1 MTMNDIIRI
10 LIVEDNLPDFE
21 LAKREI
27 SRSLKN
33 CEFKRVQTRREY
45 LKALDAF
52 QPDIILS
59 DYTLP
64 GFNGMKALQ
73 LAHEHAPLTP
83 LIIWTGTT
91 REDIAVDC
99 MKAGANNYVLK
110 ENLKRL
116 GPAIMHAL
124 EERQLLIERRQAEEK
139 THSVLEN
146 SPIGI
151 FQSTPQGQLISVNPA
166 MARIHG
172 YSSPQE
178 MMGAITDI
186 AQQMYPEPEE
196 REEFTKL
203 FETHDVVENYEG
215 SSLRKDGSVFWTS
228 TSARVVRDNAGKIL
242 YYEGFL
248 QDITERKSAEE
259 ALKLNEKRFRSLLVH
274 GLDSIS
280 LLAADGTL
288 IWESPAVMRILDYPH
303 NYFIGRNIFEIMHP
317 DDLAWTRDLYI
328 QLIQE
333 PGRREHQSF
342 RLRHSDGTWRWV
354 EAVVTNM
361 LDEPGVNA
369 IVVNY
374 RDITERK
381 EAEEKL
387 RESEERYR
395 LLFESNP
402 LPMWIYDLET
412 LAFLKVNDAAI
423 QHYGYT
429 ADEFMAMTIKDIRPP
444 EDVPALV
451 KLLGNAP
458 QGISRADTWR
468 HCKKDGTVI
477 FVDIVSHTV
486 EFGGRKAELVL
497 ANDITERRQ
506 AERELQQRNDDLG
519 VINAINEAVIRG
531 DSLDLIIDLLA
542 REIKRLF
549 AGESSTIYMFD
560 ADGKTLTMPRYFLR
574 SEIVGKIEKL
584 IGRSIPSIHIPV
596 REGGYFHRVLSSGR
610 GTITSNPSEIQE
622 WMSEFVETTFLPAMG
637 KNAIRSLI
645 PQIFKLL
652 NIKSAIVVP
661 LISDGKPIGIL
672 DTSSSGLFTEEDLE
686 RVGNIARQLTAA
698 IQRQQVQEKLL
709 ESENRLI
716 LALSAAQMSV
726 WEWNLQTNDVL
737 WSPEFYAI
745 TGITENTFDGT
756 FEGYTD
762 LIHPQDVERV
772 RSAAEKAVAADTMFA
787 EEFRIIRPDGE
798 IRWLANLG
806 HAEYGSS
813 DNHLRMIGTVQDI
826 TQRKQVEVERQA
838 LLGIMQGLAR
848 TQDLHEFLAL
858 IHRSIGNVIFAE
870 NFFVVFHDPK
880 TGLFEEI
887 YSVDQ
892 YDPPAPPSRL
902 EKSITSY
909 VFRTGEPL
917 LLTQSRFEELLAQGE
932 VELIGTNSASWLG
945 SPLKTPTGTIGVIAV
960 QDYENSNRY
969 SERDRNFL
977 ASIATQVALAIERK
991 QAEEEMRRSEERYR
1005 ALFENSPVSIWEE
1018 DFSQVRSYVDALK
1031 QQGVTDFRS
1040 YFAAHPESV
1049 SECAALIR
1057 VLDVNHAGLEMYK
1070 AEGKAELID
1079 KTLHVLSTGEQS
1091 HNLDDFVAIAEGRN
1105 SNAWEG
1111 TDETLTGEPL
1121 EISLKWSVAPGY
1133 ERDFSKVIVTVFDIT
1148 ELKRA
1153 ERAEHEQRTL
1163 AEALRDTAEILNST
1177 LDYGVVLDHILSA
1190 VGRVVPHDAATIM
1203 LIDGDTAHV
1212 VRSHGYN
1219 DRQIADRILGIKLS
1233 IANTTNLHSIIET
1246 GQTVIVHDTHNYP
1259 GWHRMPITDWL
1270 RSNVGAPIS
1279 IYGKIIG
1286 FILLDSQTV
1295 GFFTPIHAERLE
1307 AFANQA
1313 AIAIHNANML
1323 QQAQEE
1329 IAERK
1334 RAEEKLRASEE
1345 RFRQMAD
1352 NIEEVFWMTDA
1363 RTGEEL
1369 YMSPASQQ
1377 VWGRTPEYLTQNS
1390 AAFMES
1396 ILPEDRPVVQRGL
1409 ERERAGEKVEME
1421 YRILRP
1427 DGSIGWIWDRA
1438 FPVFDEEGQVKTLAG
1453 IAADVTERKLA
1464 EEKLRASEERYHS
1477 LFENLVDGFALHEIV
1492 TDEHGQPVD
1501 YIWLEVNPAFEKLT
1515 GLRAADILGKRVR
1528 DVLSETES
1536 ERFIPLYGQVALTGD
1551 PIHFEEFFVSL
1562 GRYFDINAYSPAP
1575 RQFAVTFFD
1584 ITERKIAED
1593 ALRES
1598 EARFSN
1604 AFEFAPIGIA
1614 LVSLEGKWLKVNRSL
1629 CDLLGYST
1637 EELYQKNFQ
1646 EITHPDDLEA
1656 DLNYVQQLIRGEIVS
1671 YQMEK
1676 RYFHKSGTIVWVLLS
1691 VSLVRTS
1698 DGNPAYAISQIQDIT
1713 QRKQAEEEISRR
1725 AEETSALLAASM
1737 ALTNLDLHAI
1747 LNSVGNSA
1755 KALFMADGCRIFL
1768 MHPDGE
1774 SLRCV
1779 LALQEDS
1786 VAFDDLRVRLGEGVT
1801 GAVAASGLAEIVNT
1815 MQDDPRAIQVPGT
1828 QEEEEAIMFAPLKE
1842 RDRTLGVLSVRR
1854 AGKDRPFESEDLE
1867 FLEAFAS
1874 MAASAVS
1881 NARLFEETQRRLS
1894 ELEALYENGLAV
1906 GQLLEPR
1913 QIGERIIE
1921 TFARHL
1927 SWHHVAIRLVRPE
1940 TDELELIAFNQP
1952 DLSEKE
1958 RSQAVHHFNSKINKI
1973 GQGLSGWAVQ
1983 TGQPIRSG
1991 NVYDYPQYIPTY
2003 PGILSGLYM
2012 PLKIGE
2018 RVIGVISVESE
2029 EAEALT
2035 AQDERLLTTL
2045 ANQAAIAFENAR
2057 LYQAAQQE
2065 ISERKRV
2072 EKELRE
2078 SQERY
2083 QLLVETSPDGVI
2095 LLGMDGTVRFSNGQM
2110 AGLFHVDHPAELVGT
2125 SITSLFAPEERQYI
2139 EQNMGNLIFSDT
2151 TQEGHWLIRKD
2162 GSRFFGELRSSALK
2176 NEAGEQYAVMAQ
2188 LRDMTE
2194 RKQAQEA
2201 LQEERQRFLD
2211 LFENS
2216 PNPTWLEDFT
2226 AVVAWMNELRTHG
2239 VQDLRKYMESNPGE
2253 YREAVGLIRILNV
2266 NQAAVIVN
2274 GARNKKELIGR
2285 VHELMLDEV
2294 PSDVMTHELD
2304 MIWQGHTSFGFEMTS
2319 RRLNGSLITGI
2330 QRIYIP
2336 INNDRPD
2343 YARVIVTSTDITDR
2357 VEMESKLRASEL
2369 HYRELA
2375 DSITDVLFELDH
2387 DLRYTHW
2394 NKASEILMGIPAY
2407 DAIGR
2412 SMYEVFGESEEQL
2425 RIGRIYQDVLEEN
2438 RPRTFETVILLQ
2450 GQKLVFEINAN
2461 PSTRG
2466 VSVVARNITDRK
2478 LTETLLKKRFELM
2491 DYALHHS
2498 LSEVMQ
2504 KTIDIA
2510 SELTG
2515 SHVGFMNFI
2524 EDDKSMIN
2532 VQAFS
2537 TETIRSYHH
2546 LQGGGMHQPV
2556 QKAGV
2561 WADAIRQQQAVI
2573 HNDYEA
2579 LENKNGLPDGH
2590 FKVIREMV
2598 IPIIRNDVVVAVMG
2612 VGNKELDYT
2621 RQDVETAERFAD
2633 YAWDITERKQMENAL
2648 AEERNQLAKRVEE
2661 RTADLSRANSNL
2673 ARALRVKDEFLAN
2686 MSHEL
2691 RTPLNAIL
2699 GLSESL
2705 GEQVAG
2711 PLNEKQ
2717 QKYLAT
2723 INESGHH
2730 LLSLIN
2736 DILDLAKIEA
2746 GQITLDINKVDVN
2759 SVCQASLR
2767 MIKQLAQKKN
2777 QEVLFEMDNELGLMW
2792 ADERRLKQ
2800 MIVNLLSNAVKFTP
2814 ESGQIGLEVR
2824 GDRAANKVIITV
2836 SDTGIGIKEQ
2846 DLERLFKPFV
2856 QLDSGLAREATG
2868 TGLGLALVAQMARLH
2883 GGSVHAL
2890 SQPGE
2895 GSRFIIQLP
2904 WEPAMASDIVARL
2917 RNTGKFRAI
2926 NPDVERLTILLI
2938 EDTRE
2943 VVMMLVDYLEM
2954 AGYNILTA
2962 QDGIEGLE
2970 QAKLTKP
2977 DLILMDI
2984 QMPRMDGFETTQKLR
2999 SDPEFKDIPIIALTA
3014 LAMPND
3020 RQRCLDAG
3028 MDEYMSKPV
3037 NLKAL
3042 TKTIHKLL
3050 FQNQKAGLS

>member
-1 MTMNDIIRI
+1 MNNTTRI

-21 LAKREI
+21 LAQREI

-45 LKALDAF
+45 VKALASF
-52 QPDIILS
+52 QPDLILS
-59 DYTLP
+59 DYNLP

-73 LAHEHAPLTP
+73 IARKHTPLIP

-91 REDIAVDC
+91 SEDIAVDC

-124 EERQLLIERRQAEEK
+124 EERHLLIERQQAEER
-139 THSVLEN
+139 TRAVLEN

-151 FQSTPQGQLISVNPA
+151 FQSTPEGQFISVNPA

-172 YSSPQE
+172 YASPQE
-178 MMGAITDI
+178 MIDTVTDI
-186 AQQMYPEPEE
+186 ARQMYPHPEE
-196 REEFTKL
+196 REEFKKL
-203 FETHDVVENYEG
+203 FETRDVVEGFEG
-215 SSLRKDGSVFWTS
+215 TSLCKDGSIIWTS
-228 TSARVVRDNAGKIL
+228 TSARVVRDDSGRIL

-248 QDITERKSAEE
+248 QDITERKNAEE
-259 ALKLNEKRFRSLLVH
+259 ALRLNERRFRSLLVH

-288 IWESPAVMRILDYPH
+288 IWESPAVVRILDYPH
-303 NYFIGRNIFEIMHP
+303 DFFVGHNIFEIMHP
-317 DDLAWTRDLYI
+317 DDLAWTRDMYVRL
-328 QLIQE
+328 LQE

-369 IVVNY
+369 VVVNY
-374 RDITERK
+374 RDTTQRRQ
-381 EAEEKL
+381 AEEKL
-387 RESEERYR
+387 QESEERYR
-395 LLFESNP
+395 LLFENNP

-412 LAFLKVNDAAI
+412 LAFLKVNDAAVE
-423 QHYGYT
+423 HYGYSV
-429 ADEFMAMTIKDIRPP
+429 DEFMSMTIKDIRPP
-444 EDVPALV
+444 EDIPALL
-451 KLLGNAP
+451 KLVDNP
-458 QGISRADTWR
+458 QQGISRADVWR
-468 HCKKDGTVI
+468 HRKKDGSFI
-477 FVDIVSHTV
+477 FVDIVSHNV
-486 EFGGRKAELVL
+486 EFKGRRAELVL

-506 AERELQQRNDDLG
+506 AELELQQRNDDLG
-519 VINAINEAVIRG
+519 VINAINESVIRG
-531 DSLDLIIDLLA
+531 DSLDSIVDLLA

-549 AGESSTIYMFD
+549 AGESSTIYIFD
-560 ADGKTLTMPRYFLR
+560 ADGQTLTMPRYFLH
-574 SEIVGKIEKL
+574 SEILSKIEKL
-584 IGRSIPSIHIPV
+584 IGRPIPSIHIPV
-596 REGGYFHRVLSSGR
+596 REGSYFHRVLTSGR
-610 GTITSNPSEIQE
+610 GTITSDPSEIQE
-622 WMSEFVETTFLPAMG
+622 WMAEFVETTFLPAMG
-637 KNAIRSLI
+637 KSAIRSLI

-652 NIKSAIVVP
+652 NIKSTIAVP
-661 LISDGKPIGIL
+661 LISDGKTIGIL
-672 DTSSSGLFTEEDLE
+672 DTSSSGIFTEEDLK

-698 IQRQQVQEKLL
+698 IQRQQVQEKLR
-709 ESENRLI
+709 ESENRLV
-716 LALSAAQMSV
+716 LSLSAAQMSV
-726 WEWNLQTNDVL
+726 WEWNLQTNDVI

-745 TGITENTFDGT
+745 TGITETTLEGT

-762 LIHPQDVERV
+762 LIHPQDAERV
-772 RSAAEKAVAADTMFA
+772 RSAAQKAVAADTMFA

-806 HAEYGSS
+806 HAEYGHSGK
-813 DNHLRMIGTVQDI
+813 HLRMIGTIQDI
-826 TQRKQVEVERQA
+826 TPRKQVEIERQA
-838 LLGIMQGLAR
+838 LLDIMQGLAR
-848 TQDLHEFLAL
+848 TQDLREFLEL
-858 IHRSIGNVIFAE
+858 IHRSIGNVIYAE
-870 NFFVVFHDPK
+870 NFFVVFHDK
-880 TGLFEEI
+880 ETGLFEEI
-887 YSVDQ
+887 YSVDK
-892 YDPPAPPSRL
+892 YDPPAHPSSL

-917 LLTQSRFEELLAQGE
+917 LLTQSRFDELLEQGE
-932 VELIGTNSASWLG
+932 VELVGTNSASWLG
-945 SPLKTPTGTIGVIAV
+945 LPLKTAAGTIGVIAV

-977 ASIATQVALAIERK
+977 ASIASQVALAIERK
-991 QAEEEMRRSEERYR
+991 QAEDEMRRSEERYR

-1018 DFSQVRSYVDALK
+1018 DFSQVKNYLDAVK
-1031 QQGVTDFRS
+1031 RQGIIDVRAWFTT
-1040 YFAAHPESV
+1040 HPEKLN
-1049 SECAALIR
+1049 ECAGLIR
-1057 VLDVNHAGLEMYK
+1057 VLDVNHAGLQMYN
-1070 AEGKAELID
+1070 AQSKAELIES
-1079 KTLHVLSTGEQS
+1079 TLHILSTGEQS
-1091 HNLDDFVAIAEGRN
+1091 QNLEDFVAIAEGRI
-1105 SNAWEG
+1105 SNTWEG
-1111 TDETLTGEPL
+1111 TDKTLTGEPL
-1121 EISLKWSVAPGY
+1121 EISLKWSVAPGH

-1153 ERAEHEQRTL
+1153 EEAEHEQRTL
-1163 AEALRDTAEILNST
+1163 AEALRDTAEILTST
-1177 LDYGVVLDHILSA
+1177 LDYGEVLDHILSA

-1203 LIDGDTAHV
+1203 LIDGEYARV
-1212 VRSHGYN
+1212 VRSQGYE
-1219 DRQIADRILGIKLS
+1219 DRQLVDGILGIKLRV
-1233 IANTTNLHSIIET
+1233 AETTNLWQITET
-1246 GQTVIVHDTHNYP
+1246 GQTIIVHDTHSYP
-1259 GWHRMPITDWL
+1259 GWHRMQITDWL
-1270 RSNVGAPIS
+1270 HSNVGAPIL
-1279 IYGKIIG
+1279 IQGKVIG
-1286 FILLDSQTV
+1286 FILLDSKTV
-1295 GFFTPIHAERLE
+1295 GFFTPVHAERLE

-1313 AIAIHNANML
+1313 ALAINNANIL

-1363 RTGEEL
+1363 LTGEEL
-1369 YMSPASQQ
+1369 YMSPASER
-1377 VWGRTPEYLTQNS
+1377 VWGRTSEYLMQNS
-1390 AAFMES
+1390 TTFMDCV
-1396 ILPEDRPVVQRGL
+1396 LPEDRPVVQRGV

-1421 YRILRP
+1421 YRITRP
-1427 DGSIGWIWDRA
+1427 DGTVRWIWDRA
-1438 FPVFDEEGQVKTLAG
+1438 FPVFDEKGQVKILAG
-1453 IAADVTERKLA
+1453 IAADITERKQA
-1464 EEKLRASEERYHS
+1464 VEALR
-1477 LFENLVDGFALHEIV
+1477 
-1492 TDEHGQPVD
+1492 
-1501 YIWLEVNPAFEKLT
+1501 
-1515 GLRAADILGKRVR
+1515 
-1528 DVLSETES
+1528 ES
-1536 ERFIPLYGQVALTGD
+1536 ENKANALLNALPDLMFRMDLEGRILSYKAESAELYNQID
-1551 PIHFEEFFVSL
+1551 SL
-1562 GRYFDINAYSPAP
+1562 INKHLHDIAP
-1575 RQFAVTFFD
+1575 REFADLIDRYIRLTLESGEMQVFEYQLPIPERGLLDYEARMVASGDNEVIAIVRD
-1584 ITERKIAED
+1584 ITERKKAED

-1614 LVSLEGKWLKVNRSL
+1614 LVSLQGNWLKVNRSL
-1629 CDLLGYST
+1629 CDLLGYT
-1637 EELYQKNFQ
+1637 AEELYQKTFQ
-1646 EITHPDDLEA
+1646 EITHPDDIEA
-1656 DLNYVQQLIRGEIVS
+1656 DLNSMQPLIHGEINS

-1676 RYFHKSGTIVWVLLS
+1676 RYFHKAGHIVWVLLS
-1691 VSLVRTS
+1691 VSLVKDS
-1698 DGNPAYAISQIQDIT
+1698 DGKPAYGISQIQDIT
-1713 QRKQAEEEISRR
+1713 QRKQAEDEISRR
-1725 AEETSALLAASM
+1725 AEETSALLATSM

-1768 MHPDGE
+1768 VQPDGE
-1774 SLRCV
+1774 FLRCV
-1779 LALQEDS
+1779 LALQEDPI
-1786 VAFDDLRVRLGEGVT
+1786 AFTDLRVRLGDGVT
-1801 GAVAASGLAEIVNT
+1801 GAVAASGLAEIVNA

-1828 QEEEEAIMFAPLKE
+1828 QEEEEALMFAPLRE
-1842 RDRTLGVLSVRR
+1842 RDRTLGVISVRR
-1854 AGKDRPFESEDLE
+1854 AGTDRPFEPEDLE

-1927 SWHHVAIRLVRPE
+1927 AWHHVAIRLLRE
-1940 TDELELIAFNQP
+1940 GTDDLELIAFNQP
-1952 DLSEKE
+1952 NLTEKE
-1958 RSQAVHHFNSKINKI
+1958 RSQAELHFNSKIRRV
-1973 GQGLSGWAVQ
+1973 GQGLSGWVAL

-1991 NVYDYPQYIPTY
+1991 NVYDYPQYISTY

-2035 AQDERLLTTL
+2035 AQDERLLATL

-2065 ISERKRV
+2065 ISERRRV

-2095 LLGMDGTVRFSNGQM
+2095 LLGMDGTIRFSNGQM

-2139 EQNMGNLIFSDT
+2139 EQNMGNSILSDT
-2151 TQEGHWLIRKD
+2151 TREGHWLIRKD

-2176 NEAGEQYAVMAQ
+2176 NETGEQYAIIAQ

-2226 AVVAWMNELRTHG
+2226 AVVAWMNELRTNG

-2274 GARNKKELIGR
+2274 GARNKNELIDR
-2285 VHELMLDEV
+2285 VHELMLGEV
-2294 PSDVMTHELD
+2294 PSDVMIHELY

-2319 RRLNGSLITGI
+2319 RRLNGSMMTGI

-2394 NKASEILMGIPAY
+2394 NKASETLMGIPAY

-2412 SMYEVFGESEEQL
+2412 SMYEVFGESQEQL
-2425 RIGRIYQDVLEEN
+2425 RIGRIYQNVLEEN
-2438 RPRTFETVILLQ
+2438 QPRTFETEILLQ

-2478 LTETLLKKRFELM
+2478 LTETLLRKRFELM

-2498 LSEVMQ
+2498 LAEVMQ

-2515 SHVGFMNFI
+2515 SHIGFMNFI
-2524 EDDKSMIN
+2524 EDDKSMVN

-2537 TETIRSYHH
+2537 TETIGRHPH
-2546 LQGGGMHQPV
+2546 LEGGGMHHPV
-2556 QKAGV
+2556 QNAGV
-2561 WADAIRQQQAVI
+2561 WADAIRQRQAVI

-2579 LENKNGLPDGH
+2579 LENKKGLPDGH
-2590 FKVIREMV
+2590 LKIIREMV

-2612 VGNKELDYT
+2612 VGNKEQTYT
-2621 RQDVETAERFAD
+2621 RQDVETTERFAD

-2661 RTADLSRANSNL
+2661 RTSDLSRANSNL

-2717 QKYLAT
+2717 QKYLST

-2777 QEVLFEMDNELGLMW
+2777 QEVLFEMDDDLGLMW

-2814 ESGQIGLEVR
+2814 ELGQIGLEVR
-2824 GDRAANKVIITV
+2824 GDRVANKVIITV
-2836 SDTGIGIKEQ
+2836 SDTGIGIKEL

-2904 WEPAMASDIVARL
+2904 WEPAMATDIVARL

-2926 NPDVERLTILLI
+2926 NPNADRLTILVI

-2999 SDPEFKDIPIIALTA
+2999 SDPELKDIPIIALTA

-3050 FQNQKAGLS
+3050 FQDQKAGLS